1 MQSEI
6 NPKTAERRARNNERL
21 WRMVFC
27 MSGISYSELKAIDLF
42 DFAEAEQAHI
52 LWQTEWNKKD

>member
-1 MQSEI
+1 M
-6 NPKTAERRARNNERL
+6 RVNNERL

-27 MSGISYSELKAIDLF
+27 MSGISYSELKAMDLF
-42 DFAEAEQAHI
+42 DFAEAEQARI